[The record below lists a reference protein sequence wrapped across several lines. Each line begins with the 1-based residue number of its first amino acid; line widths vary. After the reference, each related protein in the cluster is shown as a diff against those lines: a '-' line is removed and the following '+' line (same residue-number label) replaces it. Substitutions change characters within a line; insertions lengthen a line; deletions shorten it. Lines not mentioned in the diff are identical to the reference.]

1 MREKFA
7 WAAPTAV
14 SLFGLSLL
22 GGCRKPETRP
32 SPASIAS
39 NAQRQKGAE
48 TVSSGSAGQAST
60 PSLGTNADWTHP
72 SWTPRPLDPSLSDE
86 LVGIVSALED
96 GEQVESARL
105 GVAGEPSRQWERYER
120 LKELATVDQLIRLT
134 DYDNAIVRCY
144 AFQALAAKNA
154 VRVFEVLLRHVDDSE
169 SVAVQSGCVRMT
181 ELTGDYFI
189 NVVTR
194 SADPGGYHLSTEERE
209 RLDGI
214 LLNDHSVR
222 LVERAWLLDSL
233 KPKPENYAR
242 IRQLASDERNESAVR
257 ALARYQRQEDKELI
271 ASFFKRETTE
281 VAALYAVREF
291 PDQSFYP
298 LVTKVFEQEWRLTLY
313 DYRKWRLLYQV
324 LAKYPQQP
332 VTLALFDRTV
342 KSGNGFRHETLG
354 GYLLVAIT
362 KYPNPVFEPLKS
374 KIVLKDQDDVKRDL
388 AYAD

>member
-14 SLFGLSLL
+14 SVFILSLL

-48 TVSSGSAGQAST
+48 AASSGSAGQASLG
-60 PSLGTNADWTHP
+60 LGTTADWTHP
-72 SWTPRPLDPSLSDE
+72 SWTPHPLDRSLSDE
-86 LVGIVSALED
+86 LVSIISALED
-96 GEQVESARL
+96 GGQVESARL
-105 GVAGEPSRQWERYER
+105 GAAGEPSRQWERYEH
-120 LKELATVDQLIRLT
+120 LKELATVDQLIGLT

-169 SVAVQSGCVRMT
+169 SVSVQRGCIGMT

-194 SADPGGYHLSTEERE
+194 GADANGYHLNPTERE

-222 LVERAWLLDSL
+222 LAERAWVLDKL
-233 KPKPENYAR
+233 EPKPENYAR
-242 IRQLASDERNESAVR
+242 IRQLASDERDGSAVR
-257 ALARYQRQEDKELI
+257 ALARYQRHEDKELI
-271 ASFFKRETTE
+271 ATFFKRETTE

-291 PDQSFYP
+291 PDESFYP
-298 LVTKVFEQEWRLTLY
+298 LVTKVFEREWRKSLY
-313 DYRKWRLLYQV
+313 DYPKWRLVYQV
-324 LAKYPQQP
+324 LARYPQQP
-332 VTLALFDRTV
+332 LTLALFDRTV

-362 KYPNPVFEPLKS
+362 KYPDPLFEPLKS
-374 KIVLKDQDDVKRDL
+374 QIVLKDQAEVKADL
-388 AYAD
+388 AYDD